1 MSEAIFLFAS
11 AFHDSEEDCFAKN
24 ARNDKSIREIRGQ
37 EWELRAMNLRE
48 WALPVYTILLQLATG
63 ALFALWIIRTI
74 GTRRFGREA
83 MDRMV
88 SRPTV
93 VILCTILLS
102 VGGAHFHLS
111 RPWLSFLALANIGSS
126 WLSREI
132 AFTVLFLFFVS
143 ALAILQWFGRK
154 HTRAQTIL
162 GWLAIGC
169 GTGSIVS
176 MSEIYI
182 LSTQPAWDSPL
193 TIVLFLSTTL
203 LLGVMSMAALLV
215 LDLKFSEL
223 REIEI
228 PSLQPQ
234 IIRTAL
240 VWFGVIAVAMMML
253 LIVLNLAQIYLLQ
266 NGTELSRLSLQ
277 LLLGLY
283 RPLFMIRLG
292 LLLLGVG
299 WLVATIWMIR
309 RRPKNIT
316 DLLAPVYMACLLVL
330 IGEILGRF
338 LFYAMHI
345 RLGI

>member
-1 MSEAIFLFAS
+1 M
-11 AFHDSEEDCFAKN
+11 
-24 ARNDKSIREIRGQ
+24 
-37 EWELRAMNLRE
+37 
-48 WALPVYTILLQLATG
+48 
-63 ALFALWIIRTI
+63 
-74 GTRRFGREA
+74 
-83 MDRMV
+83 
-88 SRPTV
+88 
-93 VILCTILLS
+93 
-102 VGGAHFHLS
+102 
-111 RPWLSFLALANIGSS
+111 
-126 WLSREI
+126 
-132 AFTVLFLFFVS
+132 LFLFFVS

-240 VWFGVIAVAMMML
+240 VWFGGIAVAMMML